1 MNDRELAQQYL
12 LGNLDENDIARLDE
26 RLRDDDEFRKIFAD
40 QLVLDC
46 NLRDIAGLQQ
56 VEVED
61 SSGASEPTALVA
73 GGMGTTVDAKRPVA
87 SAIGSRVGIRWTI
100 VATLAASLLAVVNWN
115 LHSSPDLV
123 ATLVSSE
130 DAAWVSD
137 LPTSVGSQLPAGELQ
152 LISGIATL
160 RFDSGAT
167 MILEAPARLELQ
179 TDMRAFLHD
188 GAAILEVPD
197 SAIGFVVAT
206 PSGAATDLG
215 TSFAV
220 NVDSANATSEFEVLK
235 GSISVGLPDQD
246 ERVLLKDNEAV
257 SVDSSGI
264 SEASTAENSEPAGP
278 TNPTL
283 RIETDGNEST
293 FVRGGTSAGP
303 RELLMVKS
311 SWKNNLYDRKAV
323 FSFDASDV
331 DVDAAVAIRLR
342 LNQVESEMGF
352 ASRLPPVNVFHVY
365 AIADIA
371 AGSWDRR
378 STWNDAP
385 SQEDGVLVG
394 EFEIPRSRKSGECV
408 VESESLAAFVR
419 GHSAAPLTFVV
430 IRETK
435 KIAGDGRVLVHA
447 FASHSH
453 PSAVGPTLEF
463 EIREDDR

>member
-1 MNDRELAQQYL
+1 M
-12 LGNLDENDIARLDE
+12 
-26 RLRDDDEFRKIFAD
+26 
-40 QLVLDC
+40 VLDC
-46 NLRDIAGLQQ
+46 NLRDSAGLEQ
-56 VEVED
+56 VDVAD
-61 SSGASEPTALVA
+61 SPKAGREP
-73 GGMGTTVDAKRPVA
+73 R
-87 SAIGSRVGIRWTI
+87 RIRWTVI
-100 VATLAASLLAVVNWN
+100 ATLAASLLVVASWN
-115 LHSSPDLV
+115 LFSSPDCV

-137 LPTSVGSQLPAGELQ
+137 LPTSVGSELPAGELR
-152 LISGIATL
+152 LISGIAML

-206 PSGAATDLG
+206 PSGEATDLG

-220 NVDSANATSEFEVLK
+220 SVDSANATSEFEVIK

-257 SVDSSGI
+257 LVDSSGI
-264 SEASTAENSEPAGP
+264 SEASTAEDLKLADPA
-278 TNPTL
+278 NATL
-283 RIETDGNEST
+283 RIET
-293 FVRGGTSAGP
+293 GGHEAT
-303 RELLMVKS
+303 
-311 SWKNNLYDRKAV
+311 
-323 FSFDASDV
+323 
-331 DVDAAVAIRLR
+331 
-342 LNQVESEMGF
+342 
-352 ASRLPPVNVFHVY
+352 
-365 AIADIA
+365 
-371 AGSWDRR
+371 
-378 STWNDAP
+378 
-385 SQEDGVLVG
+385 
-394 EFEIPRSRKSGECV
+394 
-408 VESESLAAFVR
+408 FVR
-419 GHSAAPLTFVV
+419 GHSAGPLTFVV